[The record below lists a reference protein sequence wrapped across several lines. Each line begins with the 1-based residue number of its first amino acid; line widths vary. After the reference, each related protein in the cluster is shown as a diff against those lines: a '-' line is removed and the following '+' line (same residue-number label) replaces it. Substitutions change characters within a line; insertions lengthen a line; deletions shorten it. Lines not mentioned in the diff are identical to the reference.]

1 MAGAGTIGDGAET
14 ETQMGLMT
22 EAVIEPAAVSITAP
36 TGSGAELDGHLNA
49 LDIAL
54 AALAYAGP
62 LAGTAGYVSLLIGAG
77 NGLGAPLAFLS
88 VMVIL
93 LFFAVGYGA
102 LTKHVPY
109 PGAFY
114 AYITAGLGRMAGLGS
129 AFLLTSAYLAI
140 GVGCYAFSGSA
151 AAQFVEGFGG
161 PAIPW
166 WVYAA
171 GFWGGVA
178 TLAYFHVG
186 VSAKVLGVLLIAE
199 VLVILVFDVLVFSN
213 GGPEGVSFAPFTWHS
228 FTSGNLGVSMLFA
241 ISLFSGFEATAIY
254 REETRD
260 PGKTIPRATVLVVL
274 FIGVFYTVAAWALI
288 TALGASQAVALAGKD
303 PAGVFFTVARQFG
316 GNSYYHI
323 TSALIITSIFA
334 ADLAIQNVTTRYIY
348 SLSRDGILPRFFGV
362 AHRRH
367 QSPYRASLLVSGI
380 YLAFTASLVVIGLTS
395 EQIYSWFA
403 GMAAFGLICAMAITS
418 LATLVYF
425 RRAKVEESLW
435 AGLIAPA
442 LAFAGLLIMVVLG
455 YENFTALI
463 GGSRLLANVMLLLFA
478 FVFVT
483 GVGMAVWMRRHR
495 PETYRRIGRQG

>member
-1 MAGAGTIGDGAET
+1 MA
-14 ETQMGLMT
+14 LMMDAIL
-22 EAVIEPAAVSITAP
+22 EQAAVSITTP
-36 TGSGAELDGHLNA
+36 TGSSAELAGHLNA
-49 LDIAL
+49 FDIAL

-62 LAGTAGYVSLLIGAG
+62 LAGTAGYVSLLIGEG

-93 LFFAVGYGA
+93 LFFSVGYGA

-114 AYITAGLGRMAGLGS
+114 AYITAGLGRAVGLGS
-129 AFLLTSAYLAI
+129 AFLLTASYLAI
-140 GVGCYAFSGSA
+140 GVGCYAFSGTA

-166 WVYAA
+166 WVYA
-171 GFWGGVA
+171 GCFWAGVA

-186 VSAKVLGVLLIAE
+186 VSAKILGVLLVAE
-199 VLVILVFDVLVFSN
+199 VLVILVFDGLVFAN
-213 GGPEGVSFAPFTWHS
+213 GGREGISFAPFTWHS
-228 FTSGNLGVSMLFA
+228 FTSGNLGVSLLFA
-241 ISLFSGFEATAIY
+241 IALFSGFEATAIY
-254 REETRD
+254 REETLD
-260 PGKTIPRATVLVVL
+260 PGKTIPRATLLVVL
-274 FIGVFYTVAAWALI
+274 FIGLFYTVGAWALI
-288 TALGASQAVALAGKD
+288 TALGTSQAVALAGKD

-323 TSALIITSIFA
+323 TSALIITSMFA

-362 AHRRH
+362 AHHHHR
-367 QSPYRASLLVSGI
+367 SPYRASILVSGT
-380 YLAFTASLVVIGLTS
+380 YLALTGALIFVGLTS

-425 RRAKVEESLW
+425 RRATVDETMW

-442 LAFAGLLIMVVLG
+442 FAFAGLLIMVGLG

-463 GGSRLLANVMLLLFA
+463 GGSRALANVMLMLFA
-478 FVFVT
+478 FVFIT
-483 GVGMAVWMRRHR
+483 GVATAMWMRRHR
-495 PETYRRIGRQG
+495 PETYTRIGRQG